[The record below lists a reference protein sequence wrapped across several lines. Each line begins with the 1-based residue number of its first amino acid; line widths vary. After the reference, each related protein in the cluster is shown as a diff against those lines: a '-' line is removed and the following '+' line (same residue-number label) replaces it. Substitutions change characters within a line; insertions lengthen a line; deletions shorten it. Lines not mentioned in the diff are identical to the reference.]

1 MLMATT
7 INSSINEKP
16 GLHFLAALT
25 SVIECLVRRRAL
37 PKLSPAKLP
46 SVIIKVS
53 YDRHGGGAN
62 ERTPRTF
69 TKEKKQKLS
78 FFGLAVLVM
87 AGSKRGKRTTSPQTL
102 TYWCPIL
109 INEIDFPH

>member
-53 YDRHGGGAN
+53 YDRHGGEAN
-62 ERTPRTF
+62 EQNQRTF
-69 TKEKKQKLS
+69 TKVKRQKLS
-78 FFGLAVLVM
+78 FLGLSAEGM
-87 AGSKRGKRTTSPQTL
+87 AGSKGGNGATFHPQII
-102 TYWCPIL
+102 CGG
-109 INEIDFPH
+109 